1 MQQPPSDL
9 LNHGTE
15 TKQKLGPLKLSRFAP
30 IAKTT
35 WSSPGSL
42 EAGSLE
48 AATRPAPR
56 TRVTLPSGATPSRC
70 ARRLWTLLAGSVP
83 AGSPSAL

>member
-35 WSSPGSL
+35 WSSP
-42 EAGSLE
+42 GSLE